1 MQIFKCEY
9 DLPKGK
15 INHIVHDNWDDKGN
29 LHFTEHDLREEVKVV
44 CGNYEY
50 EYFLMI
56 HQKDM
61 EKFPLYCLWKSFTL
75 EQRMTVGD
83 LRKMYDDQNTKTKQ
97 ISGLK
102 TCCYFFKATRFL
114 ISGKFSQ

>member
-29 LHFTEHDLREEVKVV
+29 LHFTEHDLREAVKVV

-61 EKFPLYCLWKSFTL
+61 AKFPLYCLCKSFTL

-83 LRKMYDDQNTKTKQ
+83 LRKIYDDQNTKTKK

-114 ISGKFSQ
+114 ISGKFIQ